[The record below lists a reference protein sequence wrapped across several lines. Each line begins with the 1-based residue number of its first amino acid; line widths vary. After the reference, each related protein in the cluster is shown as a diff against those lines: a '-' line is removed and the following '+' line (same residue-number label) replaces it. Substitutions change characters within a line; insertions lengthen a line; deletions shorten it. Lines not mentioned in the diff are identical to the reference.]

1 MGNHLKKKFLRPLG
15 RRSFIGSLIASFLGV
30 VTTLK
35 GGFVTSSE
43 VDKSQSAIPEIDF
56 SLPGKLGNPNL
67 TLLEDPRLDPRIRDA
82 YLKIPLFSTP
92 PPSISINPTYEEA
105 IALVEWMD
113 KAMDSRE
120 VLGQESMPS
129 FTDIT
134 SSKEIIQDKQGR
146 KIELYLDRPQKSD
159 GPIPCI
165 VHFHGGGMSFSS
177 AKNPYSIRW
186 RKSLAQQGALVIG
199 VEFATQ
205 TLHEGNHPFPAGLND
220 CAESV
225 IWAHKN
231 RSKLGISSIVIT
243 GESGG
248 GNLVL
253 ATAIK
258 ANKEGWIDAID
269 GVYSLAPM
277 IIGIYSP
284 ELPPNLASYREN
296 IDYVGNLPLLRN
308 MTKVYDPDDMHG
320 ENSLAWPFFAQES
333 ELRGLPPHIIV
344 NYELDLI
351 RDDGVVFAQKLR
363 AAGVEATSIVVNG
376 ADHVPEIAMPDT
388 IPELTRDRLI
398 SIAEFARGV
407 QSQHKK

>member
-1 MGNHLKKKFLRPLG
+1 
-15 RRSFIGSLIASFLGV
+15 
-30 VTTLK
+30 
-35 GGFVTSSE
+35 VTSSE
-43 VDKSQSAIPEIDF
+43 VKTPDSKISGLDF
-56 SLPGKLGNPNL
+56 TLPGKLGNPNL
-67 TLLEDPRLDPRIRDA
+67 TLLEDPRLDPRIRDS

-120 VLGQESMPS
+120 VLGEESMPS
-129 FTDIT
+129 FSDIT

-146 KIELYLDRPQKSD
+146 KIELYLDRPKKSD

-177 AKNPYSIRW
+177 ANNPYTVRW
-186 RKSLAQQGALVIG
+186 RKSLAQQDALVIG

-308 MTKVYDPDDMHG
+308 MTKVYDPDDMYG

-407 QSQHKK
+407 QSQR

>member
-1 MGNHLKKKFLRPLG
+1 MKNDFLDKLSHPLG
-15 RRSFIGSLIASFLGV
+15 RR
-30 VTTLK
+30 
-35 GGFVTSSE
+35 GFVGSILTSLLGGS
-43 VDKSQSAIPEIDF
+43 VLLKSGPLLSSQANRNKREITELDF
-56 SLPGKLGNPNL
+56 SLPGKLGNSNL
-67 TLLEDPRLDPRIRDA
+67 TLLTDPRLDPRIRDA
-82 YLKIPLFSTP
+82 YLKFPLFSNP
-92 PPSISINPTYEEA
+92 PPTLSINPSYEEA
-105 IALVEWMD
+105 IAVVEWMD

-120 VLGQESMPS
+120 VLGEKSMPS
-129 FTDIT
+129 FSDIT
-134 SSKEIIQDKQGR
+134 SSKEIIQGKQGR
-146 KIELYLDRPQKSD
+146 KIELYLDRPKKSD

-177 AKNPYSIRW
+177 ANNPYTVRW

-248 GNLVL
+248 GNLAL

-320 ENSLAWPFFAQES
+320 ENSLAWPFFANELD
-333 ELRGLPPHIIV
+333 LRGLPPHIIV

-407 QSQHKK
+407 QSQR

>member
-1 MGNHLKKKFLRPLG
+1 VGNHLKKIFLRPLG

-35 GGFVTSSE
+35 GGFVSSSE

-82 YLKIPLFSTP
+82 YLKVPLFSTP

-120 VLGQESMPS
+120 VLGEESMPS
-129 FTDIT
+129 FSDIT

-146 KIELYLDRPQKSD
+146 KIELYLDRPKKSD

-177 AKNPYSIRW
+177 ANNPYTVRW

-296 IDYVGNLPLLRN
+296 LDYVGNLPLLRN
-308 MTKVYDPDDMHG
+308 MTKVYDPDDKHG
-320 ENSLAWPFFAQES
+320 ENSLAWPFFAKES

-407 QSQHKK
+407 QSQR

>member
-1 MGNHLKKKFLRPLG
+1 MGNHLKKNFLRPLG

-43 VDKSQSAIPEIDF
+43 VKTPDSKISGLDF
-56 SLPGKLGNPNL
+56 TLPGKLGNPNL
-67 TLLEDPRLDPRIRDA
+67 TLLEDPRLDPRIRDS

-120 VLGQESMPS
+120 VLGEESMPS
-129 FTDIT
+129 FSDIT

-146 KIELYLDRPQKSD
+146 KIELYLDRPKKSD

-177 AKNPYSIRW
+177 ANNPYTVRW
-186 RKSLAQQGALVIG
+186 RKSLAQQDALVIG

-308 MTKVYDPDDMHG
+308 MTKVYDPDDMYG

-407 QSQHKK
+407 QSQR

>member
-1 MGNHLKKKFLRPLG
+1 MGNHLKKNFLRPLG

-43 VDKSQSAIPEIDF
+43 VKTPDSKISGLDF
-56 SLPGKLGNPNL
+56 TLPGKLGNPNL
-67 TLLEDPRLDPRIRDA
+67 TLLEDPRLDPRIRDS

-120 VLGQESMPS
+120 VLGEESMPS
-129 FTDIT
+129 FSDIT

-146 KIELYLDRPQKSD
+146 KIELYLDRPKKSD

-177 AKNPYSIRW
+177 ANNPYTVRW
-186 RKSLAQQGALVIG
+186 RKSLAQQDALVIG

-205 TLHEGNHPFPAGLND
+205 TLHEGNHPFPAGLDD
-220 CAESV
+220 CSESV

-308 MTKVYDPDDMHG
+308 MTKVYDPDDMYG

-407 QSQHKK
+407 QSQR

>member
-1 MGNHLKKKFLRPLG
+1 MGNHLKKNFLRPLG

-43 VDKSQSAIPEIDF
+43 VKTPDSKISGLDF
-56 SLPGKLGNPNL
+56 TLPGKLGNPNL
-67 TLLEDPRLDPRIRDA
+67 TLLEDPRLDPRIRDS
-82 YLKIPLFSTP
+82 YLNIPLFSTP

-120 VLGQESMPS
+120 VLGEESMPS
-129 FTDIT
+129 FSDIT

-146 KIELYLDRPQKSD
+146 KIELYLDRPKKSD

-177 AKNPYSIRW
+177 ANNPYTVRW
-186 RKSLAQQGALVIG
+186 RKSLAQQDALVIG

-284 ELPPNLASYREN
+284 ALPPNLASYREN

-308 MTKVYDPDDMHG
+308 MTKVYDPDDMYG

-407 QSQHKK
+407 QSQR

>member
-1 MGNHLKKKFLRPLG
+1 MGNHLKKIFLRPLG

-43 VDKSQSAIPEIDF
+43 VKTPDSKISGLDF
-56 SLPGKLGNPNL
+56 TLPGKLGNPNL
-67 TLLEDPRLDPRIRDA
+67 TLLEDPRLDPRIRDS

-120 VLGQESMPS
+120 VLGEESMPS
-129 FTDIT
+129 FSDIT

-146 KIELYLDRPQKSD
+146 KIELYLDRPKKSD

-177 AKNPYSIRW
+177 ANNPYTVRW
-186 RKSLAQQGALVIG
+186 RKSLAQQDALVIG

-308 MTKVYDPDDMHG
+308 MTKVYDPDDMYG

-407 QSQHKK
+407 QSQS

>member
-1 MGNHLKKKFLRPLG
+1 
-15 RRSFIGSLIASFLGV
+15 
-30 VTTLK
+30 
-35 GGFVTSSE
+35 
-43 VDKSQSAIPEIDF
+43 
-56 SLPGKLGNPNL
+56 
-67 TLLEDPRLDPRIRDA
+67 
-82 YLKIPLFSTP
+82 
-92 PPSISINPTYEEA
+92 
-105 IALVEWMD
+105 
-113 KAMDSRE
+113 MDSRE
-120 VLGQESMPS
+120 VLGEESMPS
-129 FTDIT
+129 FSDIT
-134 SSKEIIQDKQGR
+134 SSKEIIQDKKGR
-146 KIELYLDRPQKSD
+146 KIELYLDRPKKSD

-177 AKNPYSIRW
+177 ANNPYTVRW

-225 IWAHKN
+225 
-231 RSKLGISSIVIT
+231 
-243 GESGG
+243 
-248 GNLVL
+248 
-253 ATAIK
+253 
-258 ANKEGWIDAID
+258 
-269 GVYSLAPM
+269 
-277 IIGIYSP
+277 P

-296 IDYVGNLPLLRN
+296 LDYVGNLPLLRN
-308 MTKVYDPDDMHG
+308 MTKVYDPDDKHG
-320 ENSLAWPFFAQES
+320 ENSLAWPFFANELD
-333 ELRGLPPHIIV
+333 LRGLPPHIIV

>member
-1 MGNHLKKKFLRPLG
+1 MGHHLKKNFLRPLG

-43 VDKSQSAIPEIDF
+43 VKTPDSKISGLDF
-56 SLPGKLGNPNL
+56 TLPGKLGNPNL
-67 TLLEDPRLDPRIRDA
+67 TLLEDPRLDPRIRDS

-120 VLGQESMPS
+120 VLGEESMPS
-129 FTDIT
+129 FSDIT

-146 KIELYLDRPQKSD
+146 KIELYLDRPKKSD

-177 AKNPYSIRW
+177 ANNPYTVRW
-186 RKSLAQQGALVIG
+186 RKSLAQQDALVIG

-225 IWAHKN
+225 TWAHKN

-308 MTKVYDPDDMHG
+308 MTKVYDPDDMYG

-407 QSQHKK
+407 QSQR

>member
-1 MGNHLKKKFLRPLG
+1 VGNHLKKNFLRPLG

-43 VDKSQSAIPEIDF
+43 VKTPDSKISGLDF
-56 SLPGKLGNPNL
+56 TLPGKLGNPNL
-67 TLLEDPRLDPRIRDA
+67 TLLEDPRLDPRIRDS

-120 VLGQESMPS
+120 VLGEESMPS
-129 FTDIT
+129 FSDIT

-146 KIELYLDRPQKSD
+146 KIELYLDRPKKSD

-177 AKNPYSIRW
+177 ANNPYTVRW
-186 RKSLAQQGALVIG
+186 RKSLAQQDALVIG

-308 MTKVYDPDDMHG
+308 MTKVYDPDDMYG

-407 QSQHKK
+407 QSQR

>member
-1 MGNHLKKKFLRPLG
+1 VGNYLKDKLLRPIG
-15 RRSFIGSLIASFLGV
+15 RRGFIGSAITSLLGG
-30 VTTLK
+30 LAIFR

-43 VDKSQSAIPEIDF
+43 VKTPDSKISGLDF
-56 SLPGKLGNPNL
+56 SLPGRLGNPNL

-82 YLKIPLFSTP
+82 YLKVPLFSTP
-92 PPSISINPTYEEA
+92 PPPISINPSYEEA
-105 IALVEWMD
+105 IDLVEWMD
-113 KAMDSRE
+113 KAMESRK
-120 VLGQESMPS
+120 VLGEESMPS
-129 FTDIT
+129 FADIT
-134 SSKEIIQDKQGR
+134 STKEMISDKSGH
-146 KIELYLDRPQKSD
+146 KIELYLDRPMETD

-177 AKNPYSIRW
+177 AKNPYTIRW

-199 VEFATQ
+199 VEFSNQ

-225 IWAHKN
+225 IWANKN

-277 IIGIYSP
+277 IIGIYGP

-296 IDYVGNLPLLRN
+296 LDYVGNLPLVRN
-308 MTKVYDPDDMHG
+308 MTKVYDPNDMHG
-320 ENSLAWPFFAQES
+320 ENSLAWPFFAKES

-407 QSQHKK
+407 QSQR